1 MVGTMTR
8 LQSGVRGNTVS
19 VPANYWIPS
28 TVRCRCCGSLSRIEV
43 QESLTGGETMVR
55 YECGACQAVQTRHYF
70 DTDLGAK

>member
-8 LQSGVRGNTVS
+8 LQVS
-19 VPANYWIPS
+19 VHGETVIAPPTNWIPS

-55 YECGACQAVQTRHYF
+55 YE
-70 DTDLGAK
+70 